1 MALIVNG
8 EKIEDSEIRQEA
20 ERLRPDYERVFKDQ
34 NTKEKEAQLLDWS
47 RENVIE
53 RVLINQEAKKYE
65 GQVSSEE
72 IESALAELKRP
83 YGGEEQFRRQFEG
96 TDDKKIKEDI
106 ELQIRVERMFQD
118 VCRDLA
124 EPLDDAVLEYYEE
137 NKDQFTIAEQ
147 VKVAHIVKHID
158 WQTDEAAAYE
168 TTRRAEDELKGGAV
182 FEVLVVKYSDCPDN
196 GGDLGYIMRGEM
208 VEEFDDVVFNLDVGE
223 VSGIFRTRFGFHIA
237 KVYGRKPVVV
247 RALEEVKDEIT
258 KELKKQM
265 REKATDEFIDRLRS
279 KARIEEI

>member
-1 MALIVNG
+1 
-8 EKIEDSEIRQEA
+8 
-20 ERLRPDYERVFKDQ
+20 
-34 NTKEKEAQLLDWS
+34 
-47 RENVIE
+47 
-53 RVLINQEAKKYE
+53 
-65 GQVSSEE
+65 
-72 IESALAELKRP
+72 
-83 YGGEEQFRRQFEG
+83 
-96 TDDKKIKEDI
+96 
-106 ELQIRVERMFQD
+106 MFQD

-137 NKDQFTIAEQ
+137 NKEQFTSAEQ
-147 VKVAHIVKHID
+147 VRVAQIVKHID

>member
-20 ERLRPDYERVFKDQ
+20 ERLRPNYERVFKDQ

-72 IESALAELKRP
+72 IESALAELKRQ

-96 TDDKKIKEDI
+96 RDDNKIKEDI

-137 NKDQFTIAEQ
+137 NKEQFTSAEQ
-147 VKVAHIVKHID
+147 VRVAHIVKHID

-168 TTRRAEDELKGGAV
+168 RIRRAEDELKDGAV
-182 FEVLVVKYSDCPDN
+182 FEVLVAKYSDCPEN

-258 KELKKQM
+258 EEVKKQM
-265 REKATDEFIDRLRS
+265 REKATDEFIDQLRS

>member
-8 EKIEDSEIRQEA
+8 EKIEDSEIHQEA

-83 YGGEEQFRRQFEG
+83 YGGEEQFRGQFEG
-96 TDDKKIKEDI
+96 GDDKKIKEDI

-118 VCRDLA
+118 VCRYLA

-137 NKDQFTIAEQ
+137 NKEQFTIAEQ
-147 VKVAHIVKHID
+147 VRVAHIVKHID

-182 FEVLVVKYSDCPDN
+182 FEVLVVKYSDCPEN

-247 RALEEVKDEIT
+247 RALEEVKDGIT
-258 KELKKQM
+258 EELKKQM

>member
-20 ERLRPDYERVFKDQ
+20 ERLRPDYERAFKDQ

-72 IESALAELKRP
+72 IESALAELKRQ
-83 YGGEEQFRRQFEG
+83 YGGEEQFRGQFEVR
-96 TDDKKIKEDI
+96 DDKKIKEDI

-137 NKDQFTIAEQ
+137 NKEQFTSAEQ
-147 VKVAHIVKHID
+147 VRVAHIVKHID
-158 WQTDEAAAYE
+158 WQTDETAAYE
-168 TTRRAEDELKGGAV
+168 TTRRAGDELKDGAV
-182 FEVLVVKYSDCPDN
+182 FEVLVAKYSDCPEN

-247 RALEEVKDEIT
+247 RALEEVKDEIA
-258 KELKKQM
+258 EEIKKQM
-265 REKATDEFIDRLRS
+265 REKATDEFIDQLRS

>member
-1 MALIVNG
+1 MVLIVNG
-8 EKIEDSEIRQEA
+8 EMIEDSEIRQEA
-20 ERLRPDYERVFKDQ
+20 ERLRPNYERVFKDQ

-72 IESALAELKRP
+72 IESALSELKRQ

-96 TDDKKIKEDI
+96 MDDNKIKEDI

-137 NKDQFTIAEQ
+137 NKEQFTSAEQ
-147 VKVAHIVKHID
+147 VRVAHIVKHID

-168 TTRRAEDELKGGAV
+168 TTRRAEDELKDGAV
-182 FEVLVVKYSDCPDN
+182 FEVLVSKCSDCPEN

-258 KELKKQM
+258 EGIKKQM
-265 REKATDEFIDRLRS
+265 REKAIDEFIDQLRS

>member
-1 MALIVNG
+1 MVLIVNG

-20 ERLRPDYERVFKDQ
+20 DRLRPDYERVFKDQ
-34 NTKEKEAQLLDWS
+34 NAKEKEAQLLDWS

-72 IESALAELKRP
+72 IESALAELKRQ
-83 YGGEEQFRRQFEG
+83 YGGEEQFRGQFEG
-96 TDDKKIKEDI
+96 RDDKKIKEDI

-137 NKDQFTIAEQ
+137 NKEQFTSAEQ
-147 VKVAHIVKHID
+147 VRVAHIVKHID

-168 TTRRAEDELKGGAV
+168 TTRRAEDELKDGAV
-182 FEVLVVKYSDCPDN
+182 FEVLVAKYSDCPEN

-258 KELKKQM
+258 EELKKQM
-265 REKATDEFIDRLRS
+265 REKAIDEFIDQLRS
-279 KARIEEI
+279 KARIKEI

>member
-8 EKIEDSEIRQEA
+8 EKIEDSKIRQEA

-72 IESALAELKRP
+72 IESALAELKRQ

-96 TDDKKIKEDI
+96 RDDKKIKEDI

-118 VCRDLA
+118 VCRGPA

-137 NKDQFTIAEQ
+137 NKEQFRTAEQ
-147 VKVAHIVKHID
+147 VRVAHIVKHID

-168 TTRRAEDELKGGAV
+168 TTRRAEDELKDGAV
-182 FEVLVVKYSDCPDN
+182 FEVLVAKYSDCPEN

-237 KVYGRKPVVV
+237 KVYGRKSVVV

-258 KELKKQM
+258 KEVKKQM
-265 REKATDEFIDRLRS
+265 REKATDEFIDQLRS
-279 KARIEEI
+279 KARIKEI

>member
-65 GQVSSEE
+65 GQVSNEE
-72 IESALAELKRP
+72 IESALAELKRQ
-83 YGGEEQFRRQFEG
+83 YGGEGQFRGQFEG
-96 TDDKKIKEDI
+96 RDDKKIKEDI

-137 NKDQFTIAEQ
+137 NKEQFTSAEQ
-147 VKVAHIVKHID
+147 VRVAHIVKHID
-158 WQTDEAAAYE
+158 WQTDEATAYE
-168 TTRRAEDELKGGAV
+168 TTRRAEDKLKDGAV
-182 FEVLVVKYSDCPDN
+182 FEVLVAKYSDCPEN
-196 GGDLGYIMRGEM
+196 GGELGYIMRGEM

-258 KELKKQM
+258 EEVKKQM
-265 REKATDEFIDRLRS
+265 REKATDEFIDQLRS

>member
-1 MALIVNG
+1 
-8 EKIEDSEIRQEA
+8 
-20 ERLRPDYERVFKDQ
+20 
-34 NTKEKEAQLLDWS
+34 
-47 RENVIE
+47 
-53 RVLINQEAKKYE
+53 
-65 GQVSSEE
+65 
-72 IESALAELKRP
+72 
-83 YGGEEQFRRQFEG
+83 
-96 TDDKKIKEDI
+96 
-106 ELQIRVERMFQD
+106 LQIKVEQMFQD

-137 NKDQFTIAEQ
+137 NKEQFTIAEQ
-147 VKVAHIVKHID
+147 VRVAHIVKHID

-247 RALEEVKDEIT
+247 RALEEVKDEIIE
-258 KELKKQM
+258 ELKKQM

>member
-1 MALIVNG
+1 MVLIVNG

-72 IESALAELKRP
+72 IESALAELKRQ
-83 YGGEEQFRRQFEG
+83 YGGEEQFRGQFEG
-96 TDDKKIKEDI
+96 RDDKKIKEDI
-106 ELQIRVERMFQD
+106 ELQIRVERTFQD

-124 EPLDDAVLEYYEE
+124 EPLDDAVSEYYEE
-137 NKDQFTIAEQ
+137 NKEQFTSAEQ
-147 VKVAHIVKHID
+147 VRVAHIVKHID

-168 TTRRAEDELKGGAV
+168 TTRRAEDELKDGAV
-182 FEVLVVKYSDCPDN
+182 FEVLVAKYSDCPEN

-258 KELKKQM
+258 EEFKKQI
-265 REKATDEFIDRLRS
+265 REKATDEFIDQLRS